1 MSLRYGSK
9 EHFSTIRN
17 EDAAVSAP
25 KVDTTV
31 PQDDLGPFRVQFVA
45 PPRQQPYYLH
55 FGGSDFLEVFLP
67 GQHQQLLHL
76 LSDRPI
82 SLVHSEVADAAIPLP
97 VRRAS

>member
-1 MSLRYGSK
+1 MRTRQFPSRR
-9 EHFSTIRN
+9 STPPFRRMTW
-17 EDAAVSAP
+17 AR
-25 KVDTTV
+25 
-31 PQDDLGPFRVQFVA
+31 FRVQFVA
-45 PPRQQPYYLH
+45 PPRQRPYHLH